1 MVIFPNAKINL
12 GLHILR
18 KRSDGFHNIETVFYP
33 VPLTDILEF
42 TYHNNVDFQYI
53 NPQISDLRPQLALT
67 RGGKK
72 VVFQMSG
79 LIVEGELQ
87 QNLIFK
93 ALQLFED
100 HFGLSFHVHIH
111 LHKKIPMGA
120 GLGGGSA
127 DAAFLLKQLWLDHG
141 QPCSLNDLTQLAST
155 IGSDCAFFI
164 RNEPSIATGKG
175 ELLQPIPLTLKGY
188 YVVIVKPGVHV
199 ATAAAYA
206 GVTPC
211 ERNVSISDTVNQPLN
226 EWNQTLFNDFEAS
239 VFLKYPEIGV
249 VKDKLL
255 KSGAVYS
262 AMSGS
267 GSAVFGIFKDAF
279 PEASAFPDCFYY
291 CGKLA

>member
-18 KRSDGFHNIETVFYP
+18 KRVDGFHDIETVFYP

-42 TYHNNVDFQYI
+42 TYHNNVDFQCI
-53 NPQISDLRPQLALT
+53 TPQLSDMRPQIAHT

-100 HFGLSFHVHIH
+100 HFGLSFHIHIH

-141 QPCSLNDLTQLAST
+141 QPCSLNDLTQLASG

-175 ELLQPIPLTLKGY
+175 ELLQPMALTLSGY
-188 YVVIVKPGVHV
+188 TIVIVKPGVHV
-199 ATAAAYA
+199 ATAAAYG
-206 GVTPC
+206 GVTPF
-211 ERNVSISDTVNQPLN
+211 ERKESVADTVIQPITS
-226 EWNQTLFNDFEAS
+226 WNQTLVNDFETS
-239 VFLKYPEIGV
+239 VFRKYPEIGV
-249 VKDKLL
+249 LKDKLL
-255 KSGAVYS
+255 QSGAVYS

-267 GSAVFGIFKDAF
+267 GAAVFGIFKDSF
-279 PEASAFPDCFYY
+279 PESSAFPDCFYY
-291 CGKLA
+291 CGKLK